1 MKNLQK
7 LVLAAAVSTTL
18 LAPMAAHAQKVGLA
32 MAQLDTFLTILKDGV
47 VDAGKKSGATVQV
60 EDAQADVGKQ
70 LSQIQNLIAQKVD
83 AIIVN
88 PVDTDVTPKITK
100 MVTDAKIPLVYVNRK
115 PVDFAK
121 LPAGVAFVASD
132 EQVSGTVQT
141 QEVCRLLKGKGDIV
155 VLMGELSNEAARTRT
170 KDIEDVLATPA
181 CSGIKILDKRE
192 GKWDRTQGQD
202 ITTNWLSTGL
212 KFDAII
218 ANNDEMAIG
227 AINALK
233 ASKKWTPAS
242 IVAGIDA
249 TPDALA
255 SMKAGDLK
263 VTVFQNAAGQGSG
276 AMDAALKLSKKQS
289 VERFVNVPFELVT
302 PANLAKY
309 IGKN

>member
-1 MKNLQK
+1 MKKFSLLP
-7 LVLAAAVSTTL
+7 LVAAAALTL
-18 LAPMAAHAQKVGLA
+18 PMAAQAQKIGLA
-32 MAQLDTFLTILKDGV
+32 MAELDTFLTILKNGT
-47 VDAGKKSGATVQV
+47 VDAAKKAGATVQV

-88 PVDTDVTPKITK
+88 PVDTDATPKITK
-100 MVTDAKIPLVYVNRK
+100 MVTDAKIPLIYVNRK
-115 PVDFAK
+115 PVDFEK

-132 EQVSGTVQT
+132 ERISGTVQT
-141 QEVCRLLKGKGDIV
+141 QEVCRLLKGKGDIL

-170 KDIEDVLATPA
+170 KDIEEVIATKD
-181 CSGIKILDKRE
+181 CSGIKITDKRE
-192 GKWDRTQGQD
+192 GKWDRTKGQD
-202 ITTNWLSTGL
+202 IMTNWLSSGA
-212 KFDAII
+212 KFDAVI

-233 ASKKWTPAS
+233 ASKKWTPTS

-276 AMDAALKLSKKQS
+276 AVESAIKLIKKQP

-302 PANLAKY
+302 PANLSKY
-309 IGKN
+309 TSKN

>member
-1 MKNLQK
+1 MKK
-7 LVLAAAVSTTL
+7 FLVAAAVSTTL
-18 LAPMAAHAQKVGLA
+18 LAPFAAHAQKIGVT
-32 MAQLDTFLTILKDGV
+32 MAAFDDTFLTILRNGLSESAKK
-47 VDAGKKSGATVQV
+47 AGASAQI
-60 EDAQADVGKQ
+60 EDAQNDVGKQ
-70 LSQIQNLIAQKVD
+70 LSQIQNMIAQKYD

-115 PVDFAK
+115 PVDFEK

-132 EQVSGTVQT
+132 EKVSGTIQT
-141 QEVCRLLKGKGDIV
+141 QQVCKLLGGKGQV
-155 VLMGELSNEAARTRT
+155 LVLMGELSNEAARTRT
-170 KDIEDVLATPA
+170 KDIDDVLATKE
-181 CSGIKILDKRE
+181 CSGIKIADKRE
-192 GKWDRTQGQD
+192 GKWSRTAAQD
-202 ITTNWLSTGL
+202 ITTNWLSSGV

-218 ANNDEMAIG
+218 SNNDEMALG

-233 ASKKWTPAS
+233 AAKKWTPKS

-276 AMDAALKLSKKQS
+276 SVDAAIKLIKKQP
-289 VERFVNVPFELVT
+289 VDRFVNVPFELVT
-302 PANLAKY
+302 PENLAKY
-309 IGKN
+309 AGKN

>member
-1 MKNLQK
+1 MKKMLM
-7 LVLAAAVSTTL
+7 VAAAATALVS
-18 LAPMAAHAQKVGLA
+18 PVAHAEKVGLA
-32 MAQLDTFLTILKDGV
+32 MAQLDTFLTILKNGTIE
-47 VDAGKKSGATVQV
+47 AGKKSGTTVQV
-60 EDAQADVGKQ
+60 EDAQGDVGKQ

-88 PVDTDVTPKITK
+88 TVDTDATPKITK
-100 MVTDAKIPLVYVNRK
+100 MVTAAGIPLVYVNRK
-115 PVDFAK
+115 PVDFDK
-121 LPAGVAFVASD
+121 LPAGVAVVASD
-132 EQVSGTVQT
+132 EKVSGTVQT
-141 QEVCRLLKGKGDIV
+141 QEVCRLLKGKGSV
-155 VLMGELSNEAARTRT
+155 LVLMGELSNEAARTRT
-170 KDIEDVLATPA
+170 KDIEDVLATKE
-181 CSGIKILDKRE
+181 CSGIKITDKRE

-202 ITTNWLSTGL
+202 ITTNWLSTGA

-233 ASKKWTPAS
+233 AGKKWTPAT

-263 VTVFQNAAGQGSG
+263 VTVFQNAAGQGAG
-276 AMDAALKLSKKQS
+276 AVETALKLIKKQP
-289 VERFVNVPFELVT
+289 VDRFVNVPFELVT

-309 IGKN
+309 SGKN

>member
-1 MKNLQK
+1 MKK
-7 LVLAAAVSTTL
+7 LLIAAAVSSSL
-18 LAPMAAHAQKVGLA
+18 LAPMAAHAEKIGLA
-32 MAQLDTFLTILKDGV
+32 MAQLDTFLTILKNGTLE
-47 VDAGKKSGATVQV
+47 AGKKAGATVQV
-60 EDAQADVGKQ
+60 EDAGNDVGKQ
-70 LSQIQNLIAQKVD
+70 LSQIQNMIAQKYD

-132 EQVSGTVQT
+132 EKISGTLQT
-141 QEVCRLLKGKGDIV
+141 QQVCKLLKGKGDV
-155 VLMGELSNEAARTRT
+155 LVLMGELSNEAARTRT
-170 KDIEDVLATPA
+170 QDIEDVVKTAECKGL
-181 CSGIKILDKRE
+181 KIVDKRE
-192 GKWDRTQGQD
+192 AVWDRTKAQD
-202 ITTNWLSTGL
+202 ITTNWVSSGV

-233 ASKKWTPAS
+233 AARKWTPS
-242 IVAGIDA
+242 TIVAGIDA

-263 VTVFQNAAGQGSG
+263 VTVFQNAAGQGIG
-276 AMDAALKLSKKQS
+276 AVEAALKLAKKQP

-302 PANLAKY
+302 PDNLSQYA
-309 IGKN
+309 GKN

>member
-1 MKNLQK
+1 MKK
-7 LVLAAAVSTTL
+7 LLVAAAISTTL
-18 LAPMAAHAQKVGLA
+18 LAPMAAHAQKIGLA
-32 MAQLDTFLTILKDGV
+32 MAELDTFLTILKNGSL
-47 VDAGKKSGATVQV
+47 DAAKKSGATVQV

-70 LSQIQNLIAQKVD
+70 LSQIQNFIAQKVD

-100 MVTDAKIPLVYVNRK
+100 MVTDAKIPLIYVNRK

-132 EQVSGTVQT
+132 EKVSGTLQT
-141 QEVCRLLKGKGDIV
+141 QHVCKLLKGKGDV
-155 VLMGELSNEAARTRT
+155 LVLMGDLSNEAARTRT
-170 KDIEDVLATPA
+170 QDIEDVVKTKE
-181 CSGIKILDKRE
+181 CSGIKIVDKRE
-192 GKWDRTQGQD
+192 GKWTRTNGQD
-202 ITTNWLSTGL
+202 ITTNWLSSGV

-218 ANNDEMAIG
+218 ANNDEMALG

-233 ASKKWTPAS
+233 AAKKWTPAS

-276 AMDAALKLSKKQS
+276 AVESAIKLIKKQP
-289 VERFVNVPFELVT
+289 VDRFVNVPFELVT
-302 PANLAKY
+302 PENLSKY
-309 IGKN
+309 AGKN

>member
-1 MKNLQK
+1 MKK
-7 LVLAAAVSTTL
+7 LFVAAAISSTL

-32 MAQLDTFLTILKDGV
+32 MAELDTFLTILKNGTL
-47 VDAGKKSGATVQV
+47 DAAKKAGATVQV

-70 LSQIQNLIAQKVD
+70 LSQIQNFIAQKVD

-100 MVTDAKIPLVYVNRK
+100 MVTDAKIPLIYVNRK

-132 EQVSGTVQT
+132 EKVSGTLQT
-141 QEVCRLLKGKGDIV
+141 QQVCKLLKGKGDV
-155 VLMGELSNEAARTRT
+155 LVLMGDLSNEAARTRT
-170 KDIEDVLATPA
+170 ADIEEVVKTKD
-181 CSGIKILDKRE
+181 CSGIKIADKRE
-192 GKWDRTQGQD
+192 GKWDRTKGQD
-202 ITTNWLSTGL
+202 IMTNWLSSGA

-218 ANNDEMAIG
+218 ANNDEMALG

-233 ASKKWTPAS
+233 AAKKWTPAS

-276 AMDAALKLSKKQS
+276 AVESAIKLIKKQP
-289 VERFVNVPFELVT
+289 VDRFVNVPFELVT
-302 PANLAKY
+302 PENLSKY
-309 IGKN
+309 SGKN

>member
-1 MKNLQK
+1 MKK
-7 LVLAAAVSTTL
+7 ILVAAAVATTL
-18 LAPMAAHAQKVGLA
+18 LSPLAAQAQKIGVS
-32 MAQLDTFLTILKDGV
+32 MALFDDTFLTILRNGIA
-47 VDAGKKSGATVQV
+47 DAGKKAGASVQI
-60 EDAQADVGKQ
+60 EDATNDVGKQ
-70 LSQIQNLIAQKVD
+70 LSQVQNMIAQKVD

-88 PVDTDVTPKITK
+88 PVDTDATPKITK
-100 MVTDAKIPLVYVNRK
+100 MVTDAKIPLIYVNRK

-132 EQVSGTVQT
+132 EKVSGTLQT
-141 QEVCRLLKGKGDIV
+141 QHVCKLLKGKGDIL

-170 KDIEDVLATPA
+170 QDIEDVVKTKDCA
-181 CSGIKILDKRE
+181 GMKIVDKRE
-192 GKWDRTQGQD
+192 GKWSRTNAQD
-202 ITTNWLSTGL
+202 ITTNWLSSGL
-212 KFDAII
+212 KYDAII

-233 ASKKWTPAS
+233 AAKKWTPAS

-276 AMDAALKLSKKQS
+276 SVDAAIKLIKKQP
-289 VERFVNVPFELVT
+289 VDRFVNVPFELVT
-302 PANLAKY
+302 PENLSKY
-309 IGKN
+309 SGKN

>member
-1 MKNLQK
+1 MKK
-7 LVLAAAVSTTL
+7 LIIAASVASAL
-18 LAPMAAHAQKVGLA
+18 LTPMAASAQKIGLS
-32 MAQLDTFLTILKDGV
+32 MALQDTFLTILKNGTLE
-47 VDAGKKSGATVQV
+47 AGKKAGATIQV
-60 EDAQADVGKQ
+60 EDAQNDVGKQ

-88 PVDTDVTPKITK
+88 PVDTDATPKITK

-132 EQVSGTVQT
+132 EKVSGTVQT
-141 QEVCRLLKGKGDIV
+141 QEVCRLLKGKGAV
-155 VLMGELSNEAARTRT
+155 LVLMGELSNEAARTRT
-170 KDIEDVLATPA
+170 QDIEDVLKTAA
-181 CSGIKILDKRE
+181 CSGIKIADKRE

-202 ITTNWLSTGL
+202 ITTNWLSSGV

-233 ASKKWTPAS
+233 ASKKWTANS

-276 AMDAALKLSKKQS
+276 AVEAAIKLIKKQP

-302 PANLAKY
+302 PANLSKY
-309 IGKN
+309 MGKN

>member
-18 LAPMAAHAQKVGLA
+18 LAPLAAHAEKVGLA

-60 EDAQADVGKQ
+60 EDAQNDVGKQ

-132 EQVSGTVQT
+132 EVVSGTLQT

-170 KDIEDVLATPA
+170 KDIEDVLATSA

-242 IVAGIDA
+242 LVAGIDA

-276 AMDAALKLSKKQS
+276 AMDAALKLSKKQA

-309 IGKN
+309 SGKN

>member
-1 MKNLQK
+1 
-7 LVLAAAVSTTL
+7 
-18 LAPMAAHAQKVGLA
+18 MAAHAEKVGLA
-32 MAQLDTFLTILKDGV
+32 MAQLDTFLTILKNGV
-47 VDAGKKSGATVQV
+47 LESGKKAGATVQV
-60 EDAQADVGKQ
+60 EDAQNDVGKQ

-100 MVTDAKIPLVYVNRK
+100 MVTDAKIPLIYVNRK
-115 PVDFAK
+115 PVDFDK
-121 LPAGVAFVASD
+121 LPAGVAVVASD
-132 EQVSGTVQT
+132 EKVSGTVQT
-141 QEVCRLLKGKGDIV
+141 QEVCRILKGKGNIV

-170 KDIEDVLATPA
+170 KDIEDVLATKDCA
-181 CSGIKILDKRE
+181 GIKILDKRE

-202 ITTNWLSTGL
+202 ITTNWVTAGM
-212 KFDAII
+212 KFDAVI

-233 ASKKWTPAS
+233 AAKKWTPDS
-242 IVAGIDA
+242 LVAGIDA

-255 SMKAGDLK
+255 SMKSGDLK

-276 AMDAALKLSKKQS
+276 SIEAALKLIKKQK

-302 PANLAKY
+302 PANLSKYAAK
-309 IGKN
+309 N

>member
-1 MKNLQK
+1 MKK
-7 LVLAAAVSTTL
+7 LLLAAAVSTTM
-18 LAPMAAHAQKVGLA
+18 LAPMAAHAEKVGLA
-32 MAQLDTFLTILKDGV
+32 MAQLDTFLTILKNGV
-47 VDAGKKSGATVQV
+47 VDAGKKSGTTVQV
-60 EDAQADVGKQ
+60 EDAQNDVGKQ

-132 EQVSGTVQT
+132 EVVSGTVQT
-141 QEVCRLLKGKGDIV
+141 QEVCRLLKGKGEIV

-170 KDIEDVLATPA
+170 KDIEDVLATKD

-202 ITTNWLSTGL
+202 ITTNWLSSGV

-276 AMDAALKLSKKQS
+276 ALDAALKLSKKQP

-309 IGKN
+309 SGKN